1 MAACVEGPTMRN
13 IVQHGP
19 FRRLVLR
26 LFLAVIPLSVRARTL
41 KSHYHKNGC
50 MGSSTNH
57 EKYRAIWSFQN
68 TGVKIMP
75 DSDPFICTHAPAHK
89 FDHQVLQVN

>member
-1 MAACVEGPTMRN
+1 MAACVEAPIMRN

-19 FRRLVLR
+19 SKRRVLR
-26 LFLAVIPLSVRARTL
+26 LFLAVIPLSVRVHTL

-57 EKYRAIWSFQN
+57 EKYHAIWSFQN

-75 DSDPFICTHAPAHK
+75 DSDPFIYTRAPTHK
-89 FDHQVLQVN
+89 FHHQVLQVN